1 VTRLTGADV
10 TDPGDRLARL
20 DRQLHEIAGLGL
32 RELALEA
39 AGGAPGVVPFAGR
52 RVAAVPVTTGLGLIG
67 GFSTMVA
74 AVLDSIGCD
83 AVVTGRTDVAGI
95 HEAVLGGA
103 RALFL
108 ADDTTFIALDVESGR
123 CADNDTATAAGY
135 VAALAAAA
143 DGLAGRPVFLLGLG
157 PVGRAAARFLLARGA
172 LVLVAE
178 PDRRRREAALA
189 ALPTLRP
196 VSLAEGLAAGDLIF
210 DATPAPGI
218 IGAGDIR
225 VSTIAAVPG
234 IPSGFTAEAQ
244 AALGSRH
251 IHDPLAIGVATMAAM
266 ALR

>member
-1 VTRLTGADV
+1 MTRLTGADV
-10 TDPGDRLARL
+10 ADPGGRLERL
-20 DRQLHEIAGLGL
+20 DHQLREVAGLGL
-32 RELALEA
+32 RELAIEA
-39 AGGAPGVVPFAGR
+39 AGGAPGVAPFAGR

-74 AVLDSIGCD
+74 AVLNSIGCD
-83 AVVTGRTDVAGI
+83 AVVTRRTDVAGI
-95 HEAVLGGA
+95 QEAVLGGA
-103 RALFL
+103 RTLFL
-108 ADDTTFIALDVESGR
+108 ADDATFVALDIASGR

-143 DGLAGRPVFLLGLG
+143 GGLAGRPVLLLGLG
-157 PVGRAAARFLLARGA
+157 PVGRAAARFLMARGA

-178 PDRRRREAALA
+178 PDRQRREAALA
-189 ALPTLRP
+189 ALPALRL

-225 VSTIAAVPG
+225 AATIAVVPG
-234 IPSGFTAEAQ
+234 IPSGFSAEAQ
-244 AALGSRH
+244 AALGARH

-266 ALR
+266 ALV